1 MSRLFIVVMIGWIG
15 VLIYQTGIIDTVV
28 RMVSHTDKHSSGS
41 GGVDVS
47 GISVT
52 TGGSL
57 LSAMHGRISA
67 ENISNIFS
75 AHPGD
80 SIKSL
85 TKLQHRDPDYWRR
98 LPYSHW
104 PMLFGLY
111 NISVYGNHLVLLP
124 PILLS
129 TVVSPE
135 AVVKLRS
142 PNEKPSEGVD
152 NYPAWTIDKIKSAL
166 DMGDEDD
173 GDNDYY
179 DGLMGSD
186 GPELSPFVPTSPGE
200 LVLAFALAV
209 PSILF
214 LIYLSIVCYRF
225 ICSKNYAKWRSRDER
240 AREEFYT
247 EIVQEGAPQCL
258 DGHNNAIETLI
269 TDGHLILSQ
278 CLAGRILVWDS
289 LTGEIVSRIN
299 RNIIVKDMQQSDT
312 SARSFLPKKQT
323 YEGSAKRRY
332 LRQRKTKS
340 EAFLRFSDTFYDEV
354 GTEDQADQSEAS
366 TEVAS
371 DQSEASTVVA
381 SDQSESCAGNVWS
394 VDMADS
400 LVVLGC
406 DTGRVEVWD
415 CMTGQLKCHHE
426 DGRNNGA
433 SHVKILPGRVCVARL
448 DGHLDFLDIV
458 CVPSQSE
465 PSPTKS
471 RLRLISTSSNESLTC
486 YTDNL
491 RLVWSSGCR
500 AHLQSINCLNVQVT
514 YRSRLTIFSPIRTR
528 MNTSGPSSNYRV

>member
-15 VLIYQTGIIDTVV
+15 VVIYQTGIIDTMV
-28 RMVSHTDKHSSGS
+28 RMVSHTDKHSSSGS
-41 GGVDVS
+41 SGVDVS
-47 GISVT
+47 GITVT

-67 ENISNIFS
+67 ENISSIFS

-80 SIKSL
+80 SVKSL
-85 TKLQHRDPDYWRR
+85 TKLQHKDPDYWRR

-135 AVVKLRS
+135 AVIKLRS

-278 CLAGRILVWDS
+278 CLAGKILVWDS
-289 LTGEIVSRIN
+289 LTGEVVCRIN
-299 RNIIVKDMQQSDT
+299 RNIKAKAELPSDT
-312 SARSFLPKKQT
+312 SSRSFLPKKQT

-340 EAFLRFSDTFYDEV
+340 DAFLRFSDTFSDEIT
-354 GTEDQADQSEAS
+354 TEEQAGQSEAS
-366 TEVAS
+366 IS
-371 DQSEASTVVA
+371 P

-458 CVPSQSE
+458 CIPSQSE

-486 YTDNL
+486 YSDNL
-491 RLVWSSGCR
+491 KLVWSSGCR
-500 AHLQSINCLNVQVT
+500 AHLQSINCLNVQVNIHPRRPT
-514 YRSRLTIFSPIRTR
+514 ILSRPTEQNSYT
-528 MNTSGPSSNYRV
+528 NSSGPSSHNWVK